1 MDTSGETVATDK
13 LGRRSGPRRKYTI
26 AEKRAM
32 VEETKRRGAS
42 VADVAQRHGVN
53 ANLLFG
59 WRRLHQQG
67 VLVEE
72 ASSGKATLLPVKVSM
87 PTVMPS
93 ERAKATTAKAPA
105 KEPGGGSIEV
115 EFAGGVRLRVRGR
128 VDRPTLVRV
137 MSVLSRR

>member
-1 MDTSGETVATDK
+1 MDTSVETVATDR

-26 AEKRAM
+26 AEKRVM

-42 VADVAQRHGVN
+42 VAEVAQRHGVN

-59 WRRLHQQG
+59 WRRLYQQG
-67 VLVEE
+67 VLVEQ
-72 ASSGKATLLPVKVSM
+72 ASAGKATLLPVKVST
-87 PTVMPS
+87 PTLLPS
-93 ERAKATTAKAPA
+93 EKAKAATA
-105 KEPGGGSIEV
+105 KEPSSGSIEI

-128 VDRPTLVRV
+128 VDRPTLARV

>member
-26 AEKRAM
+26 SEKRAM

-53 ANLLFG
+53 ANRLFG
-59 WRRLHQQG
+59 WRRLYQQG
-67 VLVEE
+67 VLVQE
-72 ASSGKATLLPVKVSM
+72 APSGKATLLPVKVST
-87 PTVMPS
+87 PTLVPS
-93 ERAKATTAKAPA
+93 ERAKPVTLKAPA
-105 KEPGGGSIEV
+105 KESGGGSIEV

-128 VDRPTLVRV
+128 VDRATLGRV
-137 MSVLSRR
+137 MSLLARR